1 MLRSGSPKPSHYL
14 RTGVPCGDQV
24 GLLNVLLAEGLNLGL
39 RKMAEATNTHDYWQ
53 LSRLARWHVESDAMD
68 QALAIVVAAQA
79 KLPMSR
85 FWGIGTTASSDG
97 QALPFGPAGR
107 GDEHG
112 QRQVW
117 KRTRPCH
124 TRQRSASRRSRH
136 RLFPRQSARPHT
148 FLMVF

>member
-1 MLRSGSPKPSHYL
+1 MRIDRLTADIPDSAEELILDLYRRMPPVRITDILLEVDAALGFSEAFTHL
-14 RTGVPCGDQV
+14 RTGVPCGDQI

-85 FWGIGTTASSDG
+85 F
-97 QALPFGPAGR
+97 
-107 GDEHG
+107 
-112 QRQVW
+112 
-117 KRTRPCH
+117 
-124 TRQRSASRRSRH
+124 
-136 RLFPRQSARPHT
+136 
-148 FLMVF
+148 